1 MICKTSFSTT
11 TAAPAAMSQRN
22 VTLPNVASSHTRC
35 RYEDMKAETDFVKSN
50 PEAAA
55 LSVLAASVTS
65 VDRKSLAF
73 DAKVDNLQYLKSK
86 FGTLDDEPP
95 DALVDSSK
103 QPLNPKKSI
112 KSAPD
117 AAAAADAAAHSNSIP
132 EKPTKNRK
140 SGVQLVDAQEAG
152 SSHNDDSAVHD
163 QGAAEAA
170 APEPSPHDII
180 KESGRLFLR
189 NCSFSMSE
197 KDLQGAFSVYG
208 DVVDAHVCIDKR
220 TKKPTGMAFVTFMMP
235 RDAVKAFDAL
245 NGTPLCGRIL
255 HILPA
260 LANQTAEKDTSHLSY
275 KEKKAL
281 KEKAEAE
288 NGHNWNALFMK
299 NDAVAAAVSSRLGIE
314 KTEFLDH
321 EVSSSLAV
329 RMALGETHVVSETK
343 TQLLQDGV
351 NVSVLEN
358 ASKKTPRS
366 NTVILIKNISHECN
380 AEELRRLFSKHG
392 DIVRVVLP
400 ATRTIALIEFHHSN
414 EAKAAFRCMAYT
426 RLYDTP
432 LFLEWAPEG
441 IFDGPPASALP
452 PPAAVAAAAS
462 STAAA
467 ATQSGGT
474 VFVKNLSFSTTSER
488 LRQHCE
494 NLGISTKAAS
504 IVTHKGGEKN
514 GQSRGYGFVEFESP
528 AAAARMLAKLHGSK
542 LDGHALEAK
551 LSTRAAASF
560 DEPGLRSSS
569 ASIQSQANTKL
580 VLKNVPFEATKKELY
595 ELFKPFGQL
604 KTLRLPRKFDG
615 NHRGFAF
622 VDFLT
627 AGEAENALK
636 VLKHTHFYGR
646 HLVIAPAKDDESLET
661 LRLKTAKHF
670 DALRDGTKSK
680 RTRVEEALEEEDT
693 GSSDLDE

>member
-1 MICKTSFSTT
+1 
-11 TAAPAAMSQRN
+11 
-22 VTLPNVASSHTRC
+22 
-35 RYEDMKAETDFVKSN
+35 MKEEADFVKSN
-50 PEAAA
+50 PDAAA
-55 LSVLAASVTS
+55 LSALAASVTN
-65 VDRKSLAF
+65 VDRTSLAF
-73 DAKVDNLQYLKSK
+73 DSKIDNMQYLKSK
-86 FGTLDDEPP
+86 FATLDDEVLDTTSSSSRKPSKSKKVNVASC
-95 DALVDSSK
+95 DDSVFISAEANTKSSAKSSK
-103 QPLNPKKSI
+103 KHRKAECEPVDVDVGHEIHDDENVVCQ
-112 KSAPD
+112 D
-117 AAAAADAAAHSNSIP
+117 DVQEESNES
-132 EKPTKNRK
+132 
-140 SGVQLVDAQEAG
+140 VDATSEL
-152 SSHNDDSAVHD
+152 N
-163 QGAAEAA
+163 
-170 APEPSPHDII
+170 PHDII
-180 KESGRLFLR
+180 RESGRLFLR

-197 KDLQGAFSVYG
+197 VDLRSAFSVFG
-208 DVVDAHVCIDKR
+208 DVVDAHICIDKR
-220 TKKPTGMAFVTFMMP
+220 TKKSTGMAFVTFLMP

-260 LANQTAEKDTSHLSY
+260 VAAQTADKDTSHLSY

-299 NDAVAAAVSSRLGIE
+299 NDAVAAAVSARLGIE

-358 ASKKTPRS
+358 ANKKTPRS
-366 NTVILIKNISHECN
+366 NSVILIKNISHECN

-400 ATRTIALIEFHHSN
+400 ATRTIALIEFHHPN
-414 EAKAAFRCMAYT
+414 EAKTAFRSLAYT

-432 LFLEWAPEG
+432 LFLEWAPDG
-441 IFDGPPASALP
+441 IFEGPPAPEAVSQSLPSSAPNAAMLP
-452 PPAAVAAAAS
+452 SA
-462 STAAA
+462 
-467 ATQSGGT
+467 QSGGT
-474 VFVKNLSFSTTSER
+474 VFVKNLSFSTSSER

-494 NLGISTKAAS
+494 NLGIPSKAAS
-504 IVTHKGGEKN
+504 IVAHKGGEKN
-514 GQSRGYGFVEFESP
+514 GLSRGYGFVEFDSV
-528 AAAARMLAKLHGSK
+528 ATASKMLAKLHGSK

-551 LSTRAAASF
+551 LSTRASASF
-560 DEPGLRSSS
+560 DEPGLISSS
-569 ASIQSQANTKL
+569 ASMQSQANTKL

-670 DALRDGTKSK
+670 DALRDGTKTK
-680 RTRVEEALEEEDT
+680 RSRVEEALEEEDT

>member
-1 MICKTSFSTT
+1 
-11 TAAPAAMSQRN
+11 
-22 VTLPNVASSHTRC
+22 
-35 RYEDMKAETDFVKSN
+35 MKEEADFVKSN
-50 PEAAA
+50 PDAAA
-55 LSVLAASVTS
+55 LSARAARVTS

-73 DAKVDNLQYLKSK
+73 DSQVDNLQYLKSK
-86 FGTLDDEPP
+86 FGTLDDAVP
-95 DALVDSSK
+95 DTSK
-103 QPLNPKKSI
+103 STTEVLKSKKGAKAARSE
-112 KSAPD
+112 
-117 AAAAADAAAHSNSIP
+117 AAAAADVPASTSKQDNTQRTGLSRP
-132 EKPTKNRK
+132 VVPGSE
-140 SGVQLVDAQEAG
+140 DANHQRLYDRADHHDGTQEERER
-152 SSHNDDSAVHD
+152 SDDGACEQSA
-163 QGAAEAA
+163 
-170 APEPSPHDII
+170 HDII
-180 KESGRLFLR
+180 RESGRLFLR

-197 KDLQGAFSVYG
+197 KDLQGAFTVFG
-208 DVVDAHVCIDKR
+208 DVVDAHLCIDKHS
-220 TKKPTGMAFVTFMMP
+220 KKPTGMAFVTFLMP
-235 RDAVKAFDAL
+235 KDAVKAFDAL

-260 LANQTAEKDTSHLSY
+260 VASQTAERDTSHLSY

-366 NTVILIKNISHECN
+366 NSVILIKNISHECN
-380 AEELRRLFSKHG
+380 AEELRRLFAKHG

-414 EAKAAFRCMAYT
+414 EAKTAFRSLAYT

-432 LFLEWAPEG
+432 LFLEWAPDG
-441 IFDGPPASALP
+441 IFEV
-452 PPAAVAAAAS
+452 PAA
-462 STAAA
+462 AAA
-467 ATQSGGT
+467 ATQPPPAVPSNPAAPPPSTSTSAQSGGT

-494 NLGISTKAAS
+494 TLGMATKAAS
-504 IVTHKGGEKN
+504 IVTHKGGDKN
-514 GQSRGYGFVEFESP
+514 GQSRGYGFVEFES
-528 AAAARMLAKLHGSK
+528 ATTASRMLSKLHGSK
-542 LDGHALEAK
+542 LEGHSLEAK
-551 LSTRAAASF
+551 LSTRASASF

-569 ASIQSQANTKL
+569 ASMQSQANTKL

-670 DALRDGTKSK
+670 DALRDGTKPK
-680 RTRVEEALEEEDT
+680 RARVEEALEEEDS

>member
-1 MICKTSFSTT
+1 
-11 TAAPAAMSQRN
+11 
-22 VTLPNVASSHTRC
+22 
-35 RYEDMKAETDFVKSN
+35 
-50 PEAAA
+50 
-55 LSVLAASVTS
+55 LSARAASLTS

-73 DAKVDNLQYLKSK
+73 DSNVDNLQYLKSK
-86 FGTLDDEPP
+86 FGTLDDDEPSE
-95 DALVDSSK
+95 ALGSSSNQPVKLKKSSK
-103 QPLNPKKSI
+103 SEPGDATAA
-112 KSAPD
+112 KSASKSTQEKKKKRNSELQPVDAEDSAQQSRDHAGPD
-117 AAAAADAAAHSNSIP
+117 NHSDVEDNGAKI
-132 EKPTKNRK
+132 
-140 SGVQLVDAQEAG
+140 SGVASE
-152 SSHNDDSAVHD
+152 SN
-163 QGAAEAA
+163 
-170 APEPSPHDII
+170 PHDII
-180 KESGRLFLR
+180 RDSGRLFLR

-197 KDLQGAFSVYG
+197 KDVQAAFSAFG
-208 DVVDAHVCIDKR
+208 DVVDAHICIDKR
-220 TKKPTGMAFVTFMMP
+220 SKKPTGMAFVTFLMP

-260 LANQTAEKDTSHLSY
+260 VSNQTADKDTSHMSY

-329 RMALGETHVVSETK
+329 RMALGETHVVTETK

-366 NTVILIKNISHECN
+366 NNVILIKNISHECN

-400 ATRTIALIEFHHSN
+400 ATRTIALIEFHLSN
-414 EAKAAFRCMAYT
+414 EAKNAFRSLAYT
-426 RLYDTP
+426 RLHDTP

-441 IFDGPPASALP
+441 IFEGQV
-452 PPAAVAAAAS
+452 AVAAAAS
-462 STAAA
+462 VQSASAAVPDTTQTSSSA
-467 ATQSGGT
+467 PSQSGGT
-474 VFVKNLSFSTTSER
+474 VFVKNLNFSTTSDR
-488 LRQHCE
+488 LRQHCATF
-494 NLGISTKAAS
+494 GVPAKAAS
-504 IVTHKGGEKN
+504 IVTHKGGEN
-514 GQSRGYGFVEFESP
+514 DGQSRGYGFVEFESA
-528 AAAARMLAKLHGSK
+528 AAAARALAKLHGSK

-551 LSTRAAASF
+551 LSTRSSASF
-560 DEPGLRSSS
+560 DEGGLRSSS
-569 ASIQSQANTKL
+569 ASMQSQANTKL

-595 ELFKPFGQL
+595 ELFKPFGQV

-670 DALRDGTKSK
+670 DALRDGSKPK
-680 RTRVEEALEEEDT
+680 RTRIEEALEEEDT

>member
-1 MICKTSFSTT
+1 
-11 TAAPAAMSQRN
+11 
-22 VTLPNVASSHTRC
+22 
-35 RYEDMKAETDFVKSN
+35 
-50 PEAAA
+50 
-55 LSVLAASVTS
+55 
-65 VDRKSLAF
+65 
-73 DAKVDNLQYLKSK
+73 
-86 FGTLDDEPP
+86 
-95 DALVDSSK
+95 
-103 QPLNPKKSI
+103 
-112 KSAPD
+112 
-117 AAAAADAAAHSNSIP
+117 
-132 EKPTKNRK
+132 
-140 SGVQLVDAQEAG
+140 
-152 SSHNDDSAVHD
+152 
-163 QGAAEAA
+163 
-170 APEPSPHDII
+170 
-180 KESGRLFLR
+180 
-189 NCSFSMSE
+189 MSE
-197 KDLQGAFSVYG
+197 VDLRSAFSVFG
-208 DVVDAHVCIDKR
+208 DVVDAHICIDKR
-220 TKKPTGMAFVTFMMP
+220 TKKSTGMAFVTFLMP

-260 LANQTAEKDTSHLSY
+260 VAAQTADKDTSHLSY

-299 NDAVAAAVSSRLGIE
+299 NDAVAAAVSARLGIE

-358 ASKKTPRS
+358 ANKKTPRS
-366 NTVILIKNISHECN
+366 NSVILIKNISHECN

-400 ATRTIALIEFHHSN
+400 ATRTIALIEFHHTN
-414 EAKAAFRCMAYT
+414 EAKTAFRSLAYT

-432 LFLEWAPEG
+432 LFLEWAPDG
-441 IFDGPPASALP
+441 IFEGPPA
-452 PPAAVAAAAS
+452 PAAVSQSLPSSAPNAAMLPSA
-462 STAAA
+462 
-467 ATQSGGT
+467 QSGGT
-474 VFVKNLSFSTTSER
+474 VFVKNLSFSTSSER

-494 NLGISTKAAS
+494 NLGIPSKAAS
-504 IVTHKGGEKN
+504 IVAHKGGEKN
-514 GQSRGYGFVEFESP
+514 GLSRGYGFVEFDSV
-528 AAAARMLAKLHGSK
+528 ATASKMLVKLHGSK

-551 LSTRAAASF
+551 LSTRASASF
-560 DEPGLRSSS
+560 DEPGLISSS
-569 ASIQSQANTKL
+569 ASMQSQANTKL

-670 DALRDGTKSK
+670 DALRDGTKTK
-680 RTRVEEALEEEDT
+680 RSRVEEALEEEDT

>member
-1 MICKTSFSTT
+1 MK
-11 TAAPAAMSQRN
+11 
-22 VTLPNVASSHTRC
+22 
-35 RYEDMKAETDFVKSN
+35 EDADFVKSN
-50 PEAAA
+50 PDAAA
-55 LSVLAASVTS
+55 LSARAASLTS

-73 DAKVDNLQYLKSK
+73 DSNVDNLQYLKSK
-86 FGTLDDEPP
+86 FGTLDDDEPSDVLGSSSNEP
-95 DALVDSSK
+95 VKSKKSSK
-103 QPLNPKKSI
+103 SEPGDSTAAES
-112 KSAPD
+112 KSASKSLKEKKKKRNSEPLPVGPEDATQRNRDHAVPD
-117 AAAAADAAAHSNSIP
+117 DHSDVEVNAANA
-132 EKPTKNRK
+132 
-140 SGVQLVDAQEAG
+140 SGVAP
-152 SSHNDDSAVHD
+152 DSN
-163 QGAAEAA
+163 
-170 APEPSPHDII
+170 PHDII
-180 KESGRLFLR
+180 RDSGRLFLR

-197 KDLQGAFSVYG
+197 KDLRAAFSGFG

-220 TKKPTGMAFVTFMMP
+220 SKKPTGMAFVTFLMP
-235 RDAVKAFDAL
+235 RDAVKAFDSL

-260 LANQTAEKDTSHLSY
+260 VSNQTADKDTSHLSY

-329 RMALGETHVVSETK
+329 RMALGETHVVTETK

-351 NVSVLEN
+351 NVSILEN

-366 NTVILIKNISHECN
+366 NNVILIKNISHECN

-400 ATRTIALIEFHHSN
+400 ATHTIALIEFHLSN
-414 EAKAAFRCMAYT
+414 EAKNAFRSLAYT
-426 RLYDTP
+426 RLHDTP

-441 IFDGPPASALP
+441 IFEEKTAV
-452 PPAAVAAAAS
+452 AAVASVQSAPATVPDTAQAS
-462 STAAA
+462 SSAPS
-467 ATQSGGT
+467 QGGAT
-474 VFVKNLSFSTTSER
+474 VFVKNLNFATTSDR
-488 LRQHCE
+488 LRQHCVTF
-494 NLGISTKAAS
+494 GVPAKAAS
-504 IVTHKGGEKN
+504 IVTHKGGEN
-514 GQSRGYGFVEFESP
+514 DGQSRGYGFVEFESA
-528 AAAARMLAKLHGSK
+528 AAAARALAKLHGSK
-542 LDGHALEAK
+542 LDGHSLEAK
-551 LSTRAAASF
+551 LSTRSSASF
-560 DEPGLRSSS
+560 DEGGLKSSS
-569 ASIQSQANTKL
+569 ASMQSQANTKL

-595 ELFKPFGQL
+595 ELFKPFGQV

-670 DALRDGTKSK
+670 DALRDGAKPK
-680 RTRVEEALEEEDT
+680 RARIEEALEEEDT

>member
-1 MICKTSFSTT
+1 
-11 TAAPAAMSQRN
+11 
-22 VTLPNVASSHTRC
+22 
-35 RYEDMKAETDFVKSN
+35 MKEEADFVKSN
-50 PEAAA
+50 PDAAA
-55 LSVLAASVTS
+55 LSALAASVTN
-65 VDRKSLAF
+65 VDRTSLAF
-73 DAKVDNLQYLKSK
+73 DSKIDNMQYLKSK
-86 FGTLDDEPP
+86 FATLDDEVFDTTSSSSRKPSKSKKVNVASC
-95 DALVDSSK
+95 DDSVFISAEANTKSSAKSSK
-103 QPLNPKKSI
+103 KHRKAECEPVDVDVGHEIHDDENVVCQ
-112 KSAPD
+112 D
-117 AAAAADAAAHSNSIP
+117 DVQEESNES
-132 EKPTKNRK
+132 
-140 SGVQLVDAQEAG
+140 VDATSEL
-152 SSHNDDSAVHD
+152 N
-163 QGAAEAA
+163 
-170 APEPSPHDII
+170 PHDII
-180 KESGRLFLR
+180 RESGRLFLR

-197 KDLQGAFSVYG
+197 VDLRSAFSVFG
-208 DVVDAHVCIDKR
+208 DVVDAHICIDKR
-220 TKKPTGMAFVTFMMP
+220 TKKSTGMAFVTFLMP

-260 LANQTAEKDTSHLSY
+260 VAAQTADKDTSHLSY

-299 NDAVAAAVSSRLGIE
+299 NDAVAAAVSARLGIE

-358 ASKKTPRS
+358 ANKKTPRS
-366 NTVILIKNISHECN
+366 NSVILIKNISHECN

-400 ATRTIALIEFHHSN
+400 ATRTIALIEFHHPN
-414 EAKAAFRCMAYT
+414 EAKTAFRSLAYT

-432 LFLEWAPEG
+432 LFLEWAPDG
-441 IFDGPPASALP
+441 IFEGPPA
-452 PPAAVAAAAS
+452 PAAVSQSLSSSAPNAAMLPSA
-462 STAAA
+462 
-467 ATQSGGT
+467 QSGGT
-474 VFVKNLSFSTTSER
+474 VFVKNLSFSTSSER

-494 NLGISTKAAS
+494 NLGIPSKAAS
-504 IVTHKGGEKN
+504 IVAHKGGEKN
-514 GQSRGYGFVEFESP
+514 GLSRGYGFVEFDSV
-528 AAAARMLAKLHGSK
+528 ATASKMLAKLHGSK

-551 LSTRAAASF
+551 LSTRASASF
-560 DEPGLRSSS
+560 DEPGLISSS
-569 ASIQSQANTKL
+569 ASMQSQANTKL

-670 DALRDGTKSK
+670 DALRDGTKTK
-680 RTRVEEALEEEDT
+680 RSRVEEALEEEDT

>member
-1 MICKTSFSTT
+1 
-11 TAAPAAMSQRN
+11 
-22 VTLPNVASSHTRC
+22 
-35 RYEDMKAETDFVKSN
+35 MKEEADFVKSN
-50 PEAAA
+50 PDAAA
-55 LSVLAASVTS
+55 LSARAATVTS

-73 DAKVDNLQYLKSK
+73 DSKVDNLQYLKSK
-86 FGTLDDEPP
+86 FGTLDDDLP
-95 DALVDSSK
+95 DSSVDSSK
-103 QPLNPKKSI
+103 EPLKPKKSA
-112 KSAPD
+112 KSAPE
-117 AAAAADAAAHSNSIP
+117 AAAAAAATARSKGKQ
-132 EKPTKNRK
+132 EKPTKHSK
-140 SGVQLVDAQEAG
+140 SGLEPVDAEE
-152 SSHNDDSAVHD
+152 NDHD
-163 QGAAEAA
+163 NRGDDGPPHHQDAAEAA
-170 APEPSPHDII
+170 DPEPSPHDVIR
-180 KESGRLFLR
+180 ESGRLFLR
-189 NCSFSMSE
+189 NCSFSMTE
-197 KDLQGAFSVYG
+197 KDLQDAFSVYG
-208 DVVDAHVCIDKR
+208 DVVDAHICIDKR
-220 TKKPTGMAFVTFMMP
+220 TKKPTGMAFVTYLMP
-235 RDAVKAFDAL
+235 RDAVKAFDTL

-260 LANQTAEKDTSHLSY
+260 VATQTAEKDTSHLSY
-275 KEKKAL
+275 KEKKAI

-366 NTVILIKNISHECN
+366 NTVILIKNISNESN

-392 DIVRVVLP
+392 DVVRVVLP
-400 ATRTIALIEFHHSN
+400 ATRTIALIEFHHPN
-414 EAKAAFRCMAYT
+414 EAKTAFRSMAYT

-441 IFDGPPASALP
+441 IFEA
-452 PPAAVAAAAS
+452 PPAAAAAQPPP
-462 STAAA
+462 STALNSIVPPAPVSA
-467 ATQSGGT
+467 QSGGT
-474 VFVKNLSFSTTSER
+474 VFVKNLNFSTTSER

-494 NLGISTKAAS
+494 TLGIPTKAAS

-514 GQSRGYGFVEFESP
+514 GQSRGYGFVEFES
-528 AAAARMLAKLHGSK
+528 AASASRMLAKLHGSK
-542 LDGHALEAK
+542 LDGHSLEAK
-551 LSTRAAASF
+551 LSTRASASF

-569 ASIQSQANTKL
+569 ASMQSQANTKL

-680 RTRVEEALEEEDT
+680 RTRVEDALEEEDT

>member
-1 MICKTSFSTT
+1 
-11 TAAPAAMSQRN
+11 
-22 VTLPNVASSHTRC
+22 
-35 RYEDMKAETDFVKSN
+35 MKEEADFVKSN
-50 PEAAA
+50 PDAAA
-55 LSVLAASVTS
+55 LSALAASVTN
-65 VDRKSLAF
+65 VDRTSLAF
-73 DAKVDNLQYLKSK
+73 DSKIDNMQYLKSK
-86 FGTLDDEPP
+86 FATLDDEVLDTTSSSSRKPSKSKKVNVASC
-95 DALVDSSK
+95 DDSVFISAKANTKSSAKSSK
-103 QPLNPKKSI
+103 KHRKAECEPVDVDVGHEIHDDENVVCHDDVQEE
-112 KSAPD
+112 
-117 AAAAADAAAHSNSIP
+117 SNES
-132 EKPTKNRK
+132 
-140 SGVQLVDAQEAG
+140 VDATSEL
-152 SSHNDDSAVHD
+152 N
-163 QGAAEAA
+163 
-170 APEPSPHDII
+170 PHDII
-180 KESGRLFLR
+180 RESGRLFLR

-197 KDLQGAFSVYG
+197 VDLRSAFSVFG
-208 DVVDAHVCIDKR
+208 DVVDAHICIDKR
-220 TKKPTGMAFVTFMMP
+220 TKKSTGMAFVTFLMP

-260 LANQTAEKDTSHLSY
+260 VAAQTADKDTSHLSY

-299 NDAVAAAVSSRLGIE
+299 NDAVAAAVSARLGIE

-358 ASKKTPRS
+358 ANKKTPRS
-366 NTVILIKNISHECN
+366 NAVILIKNISHECN

-400 ATRTIALIEFHHSN
+400 ATRTIALIEFHHPN
-414 EAKAAFRCMAYT
+414 EAKTAFRSLAYT

-432 LFLEWAPEG
+432 LFLEWAPDG
-441 IFDGPPASALP
+441 IFEGPPA
-452 PPAAVAAAAS
+452 PAAVSQSLPSSAPNAAMLPSA
-462 STAAA
+462 
-467 ATQSGGT
+467 QSGGT
-474 VFVKNLSFSTTSER
+474 VFVKNLSFSTSSER

-494 NLGISTKAAS
+494 NLGIPSKAAS
-504 IVTHKGGEKN
+504 IVAHKGGEKN
-514 GQSRGYGFVEFESP
+514 GLSRGYGFVEFDSV
-528 AAAARMLAKLHGSK
+528 ATASKMLVKLHGSK

-551 LSTRAAASF
+551 LSTRASASF
-560 DEPGLRSSS
+560 DEPGLISSS
-569 ASIQSQANTKL
+569 ASMQSQANTKL

-670 DALRDGTKSK
+670 DALRDGTKTK
-680 RTRVEEALEEEDT
+680 RSRVEEALEEEDT

>member
-1 MICKTSFSTT
+1 
-11 TAAPAAMSQRN
+11 
-22 VTLPNVASSHTRC
+22 
-35 RYEDMKAETDFVKSN
+35 MKEEADFVKSN
-50 PEAAA
+50 PDAAA
-55 LSVLAASVTS
+55 LSALAASVTN
-65 VDRKSLAF
+65 VDRTSLAF
-73 DAKVDNLQYLKSK
+73 DSKIDNMQYLKSK
-86 FGTLDDEPP
+86 FATLDDEVLDTTSSSSRKPSKSKKVNVASC
-95 DALVDSSK
+95 DDSVFISAEANTKSSAKSSK
-103 QPLNPKKSI
+103 KHRKAECEPVDVDVGHEIHDDENVVCQ
-112 KSAPD
+112 D
-117 AAAAADAAAHSNSIP
+117 DVQEESNES
-132 EKPTKNRK
+132 
-140 SGVQLVDAQEAG
+140 VDATSEL
-152 SSHNDDSAVHD
+152 N
-163 QGAAEAA
+163 
-170 APEPSPHDII
+170 PHDII
-180 KESGRLFLR
+180 RESGRLFLR

-197 KDLQGAFSVYG
+197 VDLRSAFSVFG
-208 DVVDAHVCIDKR
+208 DVVDAHICIDKR
-220 TKKPTGMAFVTFMMP
+220 TKKSTGMAFVTFLMP

-260 LANQTAEKDTSHLSY
+260 VAAQTADKDTSHLSY

-299 NDAVAAAVSSRLGIE
+299 NDAVAAAVSARLGIE

-358 ASKKTPRS
+358 ANKKTPRS
-366 NTVILIKNISHECN
+366 NSVILIKNISHECN

-400 ATRTIALIEFHHSN
+400 ATRTIALIEFHHPN
-414 EAKAAFRCMAYT
+414 EAKTAFRSLAYT

-432 LFLEWAPEG
+432 LFLEWAPDG
-441 IFDGPPASALP
+441 IFEGPPA
-452 PPAAVAAAAS
+452 PAAVSQSLPSSAPNAAMLPSA
-462 STAAA
+462 
-467 ATQSGGT
+467 QSGGT
-474 VFVKNLSFSTTSER
+474 VFVKNLSFSTSSER

-494 NLGISTKAAS
+494 NLGIPSKAAS
-504 IVTHKGGEKN
+504 IVAHKGGEKN
-514 GQSRGYGFVEFESP
+514 GLSRGYGFVEFDSV
-528 AAAARMLAKLHGSK
+528 ATASKMLAKLHGSK

-551 LSTRAAASF
+551 LSTRASASF
-560 DEPGLRSSS
+560 DEPGLISSS
-569 ASIQSQANTKL
+569 ASMQSQANTKL

-670 DALRDGTKSK
+670 DALRDGTKTK
-680 RTRVEEALEEEDT
+680 RSRVEEALEEEDT

>member
-1 MICKTSFSTT
+1 MREE
-11 TAAPAAMSQRN
+11 AN
-22 VTLPNVASSHTRC
+22 
-35 RYEDMKAETDFVKSN
+35 FVKNN
-50 PEAAA
+50 PDAAA
-55 LSVLAASVTS
+55 LSARAVSLTS

-73 DAKVDNLQYLKSK
+73 DSKLDNLQYLKSK
-86 FGTLDDEPP
+86 FGTLDDDQTP
-95 DALVDSSK
+95 DASDPSSK
-103 QPLNPKKSI
+103 EPLKSKKCV
-112 KSAPD
+112 KSAPSD
-117 AAAAADAAAHSNSIP
+117 AAAASVKFDSKAGEGKPNKTRRSELQPADEEAASNHIHRH
-132 EKPTKNRK
+132 E
-140 SGVQLVDAQEAG
+140 
-152 SSHNDDSAVHD
+152 SAVNHSD
-163 QGAAEAA
+163 VQEQAIESVEGA
-170 APEPSPHDII
+170 PDPSPHDII
-180 KESGRLFLR
+180 RESGRLFLR

-197 KDLQGAFSVYG
+197 KDLHGAFSAFG

-220 TKKPTGMAFVTFMMP
+220 SKKPTGMAFVTFMMP

-260 LANQTAEKDTSHLSY
+260 VASQTIEKDTSHLSY

-351 NVSVLEN
+351 NVTVLEN

-366 NTVILIKNISHECN
+366 NSVILIKNISHECN

-392 DIVRVVLP
+392 DVVRVVLP
-400 ATRTIALIEFHHSN
+400 ATRTIALIEFHLSN
-414 EAKAAFRCMAYT
+414 EAKTAFRSLAYT
-426 RLYDTP
+426 RLHDTP

-441 IFDGPPASALP
+441 IFEGPPASA
-452 PPAAVAAAAS
+452 AAAQPVPAAS
-462 STAAA
+462 SNPVISAASSLS
-467 ATQSGGT
+467 QSGGT
-474 VFVKNLSFSTTSER
+474 VFVKNLNFSTTSDR
-488 LRQHCE
+488 LRQHCATF
-494 NLGISTKAAS
+494 GIPAKAAS
-504 IVTHKGGEKN
+504 IVTHKGGDNN
-514 GQSRGYGFVEFESP
+514 GQSRGYGFVEFES
-528 AAAARMLAKLHGSK
+528 AAAASQALLKLHGSK
-542 LDGHALEAK
+542 LDGHSLEAK
-551 LSTRAAASF
+551 LSTRASASF
-560 DEPGLRSSS
+560 DETGLRSSS
-569 ASIQSQANTKL
+569 ASMQSQANTKL

-670 DALRDGTKSK
+670 DALRDGTKTK
-680 RTRVEEALEEEDT
+680 RTRIEEALEEEDT
-693 GSSDLDE
+693 ASSDLDD

>member
-1 MICKTSFSTT
+1 
-11 TAAPAAMSQRN
+11 
-22 VTLPNVASSHTRC
+22 
-35 RYEDMKAETDFVKSN
+35 MKEEADFVKSN
-50 PEAAA
+50 PDAAA
-55 LSVLAASVTS
+55 LSALAASVTN
-65 VDRKSLAF
+65 VDRTSLAF
-73 DAKVDNLQYLKSK
+73 DSKIDNMQYLKSK
-86 FGTLDDEPP
+86 FATLDDEVLDTTSSSSRKPSKSKKVNVASC
-95 DALVDSSK
+95 DDSVFISAKANTKSSAKSSK
-103 QPLNPKKSI
+103 KHRKAECEPVDVDVGHEIHDDENVVCHDDVQEE
-112 KSAPD
+112 
-117 AAAAADAAAHSNSIP
+117 SNES
-132 EKPTKNRK
+132 
-140 SGVQLVDAQEAG
+140 VDATSEL
-152 SSHNDDSAVHD
+152 N
-163 QGAAEAA
+163 
-170 APEPSPHDII
+170 PHDII
-180 KESGRLFLR
+180 RESGRLFLR

-197 KDLQGAFSVYG
+197 VDLRSAFSVFG
-208 DVVDAHVCIDKR
+208 DVVDAHICIDKR
-220 TKKPTGMAFVTFMMP
+220 TKKSTGMAFVTFLMP

-260 LANQTAEKDTSHLSY
+260 VAAQTADKDTSHLSY

-299 NDAVAAAVSSRLGIE
+299 NDAVAAAVSARLGIE

-358 ASKKTPRS
+358 ANKKTPRS
-366 NTVILIKNISHECN
+366 NSVILIKNISHECN

-400 ATRTIALIEFHHSN
+400 ATRTIALIEFHHPN
-414 EAKAAFRCMAYT
+414 EAKTAFRSLAYT

-432 LFLEWAPEG
+432 LFLEWAPDG
-441 IFDGPPASALP
+441 IFEGPPA
-452 PPAAVAAAAS
+452 PAAVSQSLPSSAPNAAMLPSA
-462 STAAA
+462 
-467 ATQSGGT
+467 QSGGT
-474 VFVKNLSFSTTSER
+474 VFVKNLSFSTSSER

-494 NLGISTKAAS
+494 NLGIPSKAAS
-504 IVTHKGGEKN
+504 IVAHKGGEKN
-514 GQSRGYGFVEFESP
+514 GLSRGYGFVEFDSV
-528 AAAARMLAKLHGSK
+528 ATASKMLVKLHGSK

-551 LSTRAAASF
+551 LSTRASASF
-560 DEPGLRSSS
+560 DEPGLISSS
-569 ASIQSQANTKL
+569 ASMQSQANTKL

-670 DALRDGTKSK
+670 DALRDGTKTK
-680 RTRVEEALEEEDT
+680 RSRVEEALEEEDT